1 MTTLYIKN
9 MVCPRC
15 IAAVET
21 MLRAKGFDAKD
32 VSLGTVHLADELDE
46 AQRQEMARSL
56 HALGFELL
64 EDAQTVMV
72 ENLRRLVIEWVRI
85 EGEHPKLSDYLQEAM
100 LKDYSTLSKLFSSV
114 RGVTIERY
122 CIMQRI
128 EYAKELLF
136 YAQKNINEIAYIMGY
151 SSAAHFCKQF
161 KQETGLSP
169 SQFKSSHD
177 KAARKSL
184 DSI

>member
-15 IAAVET
+15 IAAVEA
-21 MLRAKGFDAKD
+21 MLKDKGLNVKD
-32 VSLGTVHLADELDE
+32 VSLGAVHLADELDE
-46 AQRQEMARSL
+46 EQRQGVAHSL
-56 HALGFELL
+56 RALGFELL
-64 EDAQTVMV
+64 EDTQTVMV
-72 ENLRRLVIEWVRI
+72 ESLRRLVIEWVRI
-85 EGEHPKLSDYLQEAM
+85 EGEHPKLSDYLQKSM

-136 YAQKNINEIAYIMGY
+136 YAQKNINEIAYSMGY

-169 SQFKSSHD
+169 SQFKSNHD
-177 KAARKSL
+177 KSTRKPL